1 MYYLCG
7 NIIKPL
13 TKPSQLSYADVVG
26 PNDMQWFVSHFW
38 GTPFVHFVETI
49 RKHAEGS
56 LGARVT
62 DLHLVTYWICTF
74 SNNQWK
80 VLEELGETWE
90 YSSFFLALRSP
101 GYKGTVMVLDD
112 EVRPLTRSWC
122 LFELLQTAL
131 LSKKKKTQGLFLA
144 TQSGVMNRG
153 QCGMDLAVT
162 LSKKMST
169 LKLQD
174 ASASSQDAW
183 RSICINPPHILI
195 YIYCMYI
202 YFTVYTEYIYIFAVQ
217 YIEYRVHTIYIY
229 TYPLYTSIHLS
240 IDTYLHRFICQIH
253 IYIYTHIHIYIYAH
267 IHAYIHIY
275 IYTNTNIYIYY
286 I

>member
-1 MYYLCG
+1 MLAGRNLKICLGTFSTKSVYVQGNMYYLCG
-7 NIIKPL
+7 NIIQPL
-13 TKPSQLSYADVVG
+13 TKPYQLSYADVVG

-38 GTPFVHFVETI
+38 GTPFAHFVETI

-144 TQSGVMNRG
+144 TQSGVMNLG

-183 RSICINPPHILI
+183 RSIRINPPHIFI

-202 YFTVYTEYIYIFAVQ
+202 YFTVCNVYIYIRIYAVQ
-217 YIEYRVHTIYIY
+217 YIEYILYYYLYTYIHCIHLYIY
-229 TYPLYTSIHLS
+229 P
-240 IDTYLHRFICQIH
+240 
-253 IYIYTHIHIYIYAH
+253 
-267 IHAYIHIY
+267 
-275 IYTNTNIYIYY
+275 
-286 I
+286 

>member
-13 TKPSQLSYADVVG
+13 TKPYQLSYADVVG

-38 GTPFVHFVETI
+38 GTPFAHFVETI

-144 TQSGVMNRG
+144 TQSGVMNLG

-183 RSICINPPHILI
+183 RSIRINPPHIFI

-202 YFTVYTEYIYIFAVQ
+202 YFTVCNVYIYIYVYMQ
-217 YIEYRVHTIYIY
+217 C
-229 TYPLYTSIHLS
+229 SI
-240 IDTYLHRFICQIH
+240 
-253 IYIYTHIHIYIYAH
+253 
-267 IHAYIHIY
+267 
-275 IYTNTNIYIYY
+275 
-286 I
+286 